1 MLYELFK
8 PQQIFWDSG
17 SIWRARAMYEVCP
30 RLDIVKFQTIDL
42 SGEAKQTR
50 FITCKAGGRPSTR
63 SPPGELVEL
72 SRVSCCASGFSC
84 CAPELSCFAAGLSCC
99 APRLSSWS
107 LLLCSWALLLCCWSL
122 LLCSWALLLCFLAF
136 LLCSRTLLL
145 CVWGLMLCSCALLL
159 CSRALP
165 PWRWHTYASA
175 ENNCPWDALRCY
187 KARLGCF

>member
-1 MLYELFK
+1 
-8 PQQIFWDSG
+8 
-17 SIWRARAMYEVCP
+17 MYLVSHSLHIIQFC
-30 RLDIVKFQTIDL
+30 RLDL
-42 SGEAKQTR
+42 PGEAKQAGHV
-50 FITCKAGGRPSTR
+50 ICKAGGRPSTR

-107 LLLCSWALLLCCWSL
+107 LLLCSWALLLC
-122 LLCSWALLLCFLAF
+122 FLAF
-136 LLCSRTLLL
+136 LLHFWALLL

-165 PWRWHTYASA
+165 PWTWHTKPSA
-175 ENNCPWDALRCY
+175 KDNCPWDALGCS